1 MERFNNKFR
10 KLLKIENIRLLIL
23 TAVLVATSSA
33 FVLAGD
39 LKIQADKQSFKE
51 AENKAKFEGNV
62 KVEYEDLTVMGKRAE
77 VNIDPKTK
85 KLKDATFF
93 DQPYVIQVK
102 KGKTNEIK
110 ANIIKMSLIGKKVKA
125 EGNTQTTVT
134 ENAQPTAIIT
144 ADSQEYDSNSKVL
157 TAKGSVIIFYKD
169 VETFSDTAVAN
180 MNKDGD
186 LQKITLTGHGKLKQK
201 DSIIVADKFI
211 YDAVTEEA
219 FGIGN
224 AYSDVSMDD
233 TRIQVWSNR
242 QQYDKKTNVMMAAGD
257 VHVIYQDYDAKG
269 PKASV
274 YPDPKTNK
282 PNKVVFVGRSK
293 ITNQGRTIEADR
305 IEMIIEPKNFFAEG
319 NVKTFIP
326 NIQSSNQGAL

>member
-1 MERFNNKFR
+1 MESFNNKFR

-77 VNIDPKTK
+77 VNIDPQTK

>member
-1 MERFNNKFR
+1 MENFNK
-10 KLLKIENIRLLIL
+10 KLGKYLKSENLRLYIL
-23 TAVLVATSSA
+23 TLVLLGLGSA
-33 FVLAGD
+33 LVYAGD
-39 LKIQADKQSFKE
+39 LQIQADKQSFKME
-51 AENKAKFEGNV
+51 ENKAKFEGNV
-62 KVEYEDLTVMGKRAE
+62 KVEYEDLKVMGKRAE
-77 VNIDPKTK
+77 VNIDPQSK

-110 ANIIKMSLIGKKVKA
+110 ANIIKMSLIGKKVRA

-144 ADSQEYDSNSKVL
+144 ADAQEYDSNTKVL
-157 TAKGSVIIFYKD
+157 TANGSVIIYYKD
-169 VETFSDTAVAN
+169 VETFSDKAVAN
-180 MNKDGD
+180 MNKEGD

-201 DSIIVADKFI
+201 DSLIVADQFI
-211 YDAVTEEA
+211 YDAITEEA

-224 AYSDVSMDD
+224 AYSDINMDD
-233 TRIQVWSNR
+233 SRIQVWSSR
-242 QQYDKKTNVMMAAGD
+242 QQYDKKTNVMMAAGN
-257 VHVIYQDYDAKG
+257 VHVIYKDYDARG

-293 ITNQGRTIEADR
+293 INSEGRTIEADR
-305 IEMIIEPKNFFAEG
+305 IEMLIEPKNFFAEG

-326 NIQSSNQGAL
+326 NVQNAQNGDL

>member
-1 MERFNNKFR
+1 MESFNNKFR

-77 VNIDPKTK
+77 VNIDPQTK

-293 ITNQGRTIEADR
+293 ITNEGRTIEADR